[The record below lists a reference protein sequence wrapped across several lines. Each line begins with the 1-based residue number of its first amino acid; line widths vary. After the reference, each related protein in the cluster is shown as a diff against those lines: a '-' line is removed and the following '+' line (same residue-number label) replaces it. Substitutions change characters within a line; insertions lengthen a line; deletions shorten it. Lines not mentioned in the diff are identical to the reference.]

1 MASLKLPVTL
11 SYDLYQ
17 KLQSLASANGI
28 SMAAQIRYLISQAS
42 NPQGTTGG
50 STGSQGNP
58 TENWGNPR
66 APRPRLSS

>member
-28 SMAAQIRYLISQAS
+28 SMAAQVRYLISQAS
-42 NPQGTTGG
+42 YPQGTTVEY
-50 STGSQGNP
+50 SGSQGYP
-58 TENWGNPR
+58 VENRGKP
-66 APRPRLSS
+66 